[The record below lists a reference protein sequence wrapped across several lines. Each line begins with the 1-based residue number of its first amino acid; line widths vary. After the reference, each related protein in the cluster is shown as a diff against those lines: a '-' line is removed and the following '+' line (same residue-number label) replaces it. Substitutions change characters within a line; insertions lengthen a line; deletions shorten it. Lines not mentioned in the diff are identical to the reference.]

1 MRMNTTSNLTHPPLH
16 KELLKVHDQ
25 LARRNNLSTD
35 LIAAS
40 ALVEKD
46 FGSACIAAIATLG
59 GLHAPLE
66 QTMYL
71 LLVEDSVQIADNII
85 SSGLRVPGWGSSF
98 AKDHSDP
105 LFDILDSKLSRID
118 DELYCKIVSITN
130 LLLNKTKKRLFP
142 NAACYTAACCIINDI
157 DPRVALKTLVQGRIE
172 AWSEI
177 YLQNYKSRLP

>member
-1 MRMNTTSNLTHPPLH
+1 
-16 KELLKVHDQ
+16 
-25 LARRNNLSTD
+25 
-35 LIAAS
+35 
-40 ALVEKD
+40 
-46 FGSACIAAIATLG
+46 
-59 GLHAPLE
+59 
-66 QTMYL
+66 
-71 LLVEDSVQIADNII
+71 
-85 SSGLRVPGWGSSF
+85 
-98 AKDHSDP
+98 
-105 LFDILDSKLSRID
+105 LDSKLSRID